1 MSGPF
6 RLCVCLVRA
15 LSSLDQGCV
24 TVEQALF
31 QGPRTSGD
39 MSCPGIMAESEL
51 VLWVAATEV
60 FLCVGSLIG

>member
-6 RLCVCLVRA
+6 SLCVCLVRA

-31 QGPRTSGD
+31 QGP
-39 MSCPGIMAESEL
+39 
-51 VLWVAATEV
+51 
-60 FLCVGSLIG
+60 